1 MHACCVD
8 TQTHQT
14 QQRSM
19 HGTHSMPM
27 PSQCQDPL
35 FAHPLFPVGAKSW
48 NSLVQ
53 NLNRLGTWPA
63 LTPAGVASCQW
74 LNMIWV
80 AILSLFEYVTQS
92 VCVWNMAQWNIMICL
107 LLLYLLVPGKLT
119 VFSQC
124 FQLRVR
130 LNIKV
135 RSAQVVIS
143 RNTKDT
149 HLDRKSVV

>member
-1 MHACCVD
+1 MGAMHACCVN

-92 VCVWNMAQWNIMICL
+92 VCVEYGSMKYHDLFTTCIPVSTREIDSVQSVLPTKSAAEHQ
-107 LLLYLLVPGKLT
+107 
-119 VFSQC
+119 SQ
-124 FQLRVR
+124 
-130 LNIKV
+130 IHP
-135 RSAQVVIS
+135 SG
-143 RNTKDT
+143 
-149 HLDRKSVV
+149 HLQKH